1 MLRVGCEK
9 RSERKQRKQEK
20 DSDHVTLFGIEAPA
34 GVSDDCSPNTI
45 APAKELCMFSTV
57 YQVQEAQEEELE
69 GERYQEKREKR
80 EFMKEKRRVVKRDS

>member
-1 MLRVGCEK
+1 
-9 RSERKQRKQEK
+9 
-20 DSDHVTLFGIEAPA
+20 
-34 GVSDDCSPNTI
+34 
-45 APAKELCMFSTV
+45 MFSTV